1 MQQRQYSDNELFGI
15 IQEVYF
21 GATSWEQG
29 RQAALRGRTLSD
41 NPETPDT
48 ISYDEWKKGFV
59 HGAVYDVPQ
68 SGQIEE
74 IVMVGILP
82 VIEVQVL
89 PARSFW
95 AVLNNLQ
102 IDLHLSVPE
111 LARRI
116 GLAEERLCAGMIMFG
131 FYDSDAI
138 PMYDR
143 VAV

>member
-1 MQQRQYSDNELFGI
+1 VEEGVR
-15 IQEVYF
+15 
-21 GATSWEQG
+21 SW
-29 RQAALRGRTLSD
+29 S
-41 NPETPDT
+41 
-48 ISYDEWKKGFV
+48 
-59 HGAVYDVPQ
+59 VYDVPQ
-68 SGQIEE
+68 SELIEE

-102 IDLHLSVPE
+102 IDLHLSAPE

-131 FYDSDAI
+131 FYDSMRSPCTTA
-138 PMYDR
+138 
-143 VAV
+143 

>member
-1 MQQRQYSDNELFGI
+1 M
-15 IQEVYF
+15 
-21 GATSWEQG
+21 AW
-29 RQAALRGRTLSD
+29 
-41 NPETPDT
+41 NP
-48 ISYDEWKKGFV
+48 
-59 HGAVYDVPQ
+59 Q
-68 SGQIEE
+68 
-74 IVMVGILP
+74 MVGILP